1 MNEDDTRVGES
12 TGDGDELP
20 PSNFTSFIFSMS
32 TTALMDLGDLAN
44 PETNTPLQRLDMAKH
59 TIDLIAM
66 LKDKTRGNLTEE
78 ESGIVENI
86 LTDLR
91 LRYCKYVK

>member
-1 MNEDDTRVGES
+1 MNEDDTGLGVAPGALE
-12 TGDGDELP
+12 ELP
-20 PSNFTSFIFSMS
+20 PPDFTSFIFSMS
-32 TTALMDLGDLAN
+32 TAALIDLGDLAN
-44 PETNTPLQRLDMAKH
+44 PETNTPVQKLDMAKH

-66 LKDKTRGNLTEE
+66 LKEKTRGNLTEE